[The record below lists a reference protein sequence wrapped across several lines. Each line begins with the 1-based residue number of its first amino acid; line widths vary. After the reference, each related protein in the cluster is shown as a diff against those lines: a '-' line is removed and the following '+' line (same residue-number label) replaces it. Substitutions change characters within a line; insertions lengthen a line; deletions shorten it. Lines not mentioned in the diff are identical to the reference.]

1 MAAKRSKHVP
11 IKGSTDKRMVT
22 DTFTITLDGHFLP
35 MHLIYASKT
44 KKSLLRIQFPSPFS
58 LSFNQ
63 KHYSNEEESIKVL
76 NDIVIPNVAKE
87 REKLGLSQDQA
98 ALLIMDVFKAQ
109 MTDPVLKVLSNNIL
123 LQSVLV
129 NFTYLFQTLDLQG
142 GPNGFVKRLMKKKF
156 GDWWSRA

>member
-1 MAAKRSKHVP
+1 M
-11 IKGSTDKRMVT
+11 
-22 DTFTITLDGHFLP
+22 
-35 MHLIYASKT
+35 
-44 KKSLLRIQFPSPFS
+44 
-58 LSFNQ
+58 
-63 KHYSNEEESIKVL
+63 L

-142 GPNGFVKRLMKKKF
+142 GPNGLVKRLMKKKF
-156 GDWWSRA
+156 GYWWSRA

>member
-1 MAAKRSKHVP
+1 M
-11 IKGSTDKRMVT
+11 
-22 DTFTITLDGHFLP
+22 
-35 MHLIYASKT
+35 
-44 KKSLLRIQFPSPFS
+44 
-58 LSFNQ
+58 
-63 KHYSNEEESIKVL
+63 L

-156 GDWWSRA
+156 GYWWSRA

>member
-1 MAAKRSKHVP
+1 M
-11 IKGSTDKRMVT
+11 
-22 DTFTITLDGHFLP
+22 
-35 MHLIYASKT
+35 
-44 KKSLLRIQFPSPFS
+44 
-58 LSFNQ
+58 
-63 KHYSNEEESIKVL
+63 L